1 MTLLGAC
8 EWLGNSAVGT
18 MMRNSRWG
26 FALVEMV
33 HLLAL
38 ALLGGTLFASA
49 LQAFGIIL
57 KGSPPGAIARD
68 LGWAQ
73 LGSLTAMILSGIL
86 LFSDGPL
93 RYYANAAFRLK
104 LLFIAG
110 ALVTGLLAHLIGAGS
125 SRQLST
131 PTAMRAATALSLAL
145 WLGAGIAG
153 RVIGVL

>member
-8 EWLGNSAVGT
+8 EWLENSAVGT
-18 MMRNSRWG
+18 TMRNSKWG

-57 KGSPPGAIARD
+57 RGSPPGATARD
-68 LGWAQ
+68 LKWAQ
-73 LGSLTAMILSGIL
+73 LGSLAAMILSGIL

-104 LLFIAG
+104 LLFIAA
-110 ALVTGLLAHLIGAGS
+110 ALVMSLVAHLIGAGGS
-125 SRQLST
+125 LQLPT
-131 PTAMRAATALSLAL
+131 PTAMRAATLLSLVL